1 MPSLAAALQL
11 ALQHHRAGR
20 LAEAQTIYQRILEAD
35 AQHPDALHLLGLI
48 AHQQGQHA
56 RAADLIRQAIALRP
70 TAAEFHTNLGV
81 VCRELGRQ
89 ADAVA
94 CYRRALQL
102 KPHLAEAHNNLGV
115 VLQDQEELDA
125 AVACFRRA
133 LALKP
138 DYAEAANN
146 LGTALQEQG
155 DLDAATACFEQ
166 ALQQNPHYATAWN
179 NLGTAF
185 KDQGYIDRA
194 IDCFQRALSHQP
206 DYTAAHSNLLFTLH
220 YRDGIRRGELA
231 EAHARFHEQH
241 AATLAT
247 ATRPPVAA
255 RQPDQPLRLGFVSP
269 DLAAHPVGLF
279 LIRALENLDRQQF
292 QVVCYS
298 DRLLADAIT
307 RRFQAVAHAWRDV
320 CGVPDEQLAEQIRA
334 DRVDMLFDL
343 SGHTA
348 RNRMLV
354 FARRPAPIQITWLG
368 YVGTTGLQAMDYLLA
383 DRHEIPPDA
392 EPDYREKV
400 LRLPDGYVCFD
411 PPSDAP
417 PVSPLPALTAGHVT
431 LGSFNNPAKL
441 TPAVVATWS
450 EILARLPDAR
460 LLLRYRGLDSRAA
473 QSRLRELFAR
483 HGIDARRV
491 ELSGRA
497 APLEL
502 LAYYAQLDLALDPF
516 TYSGGLTTCEAL
528 WMGVPVITCPG
539 ETFASRHAF
548 SHLTTVGLTEAIA
561 RDRSDYVER
570 VVALAHDLPRL
581 SALRVHLRAQ
591 VAASP
596 LCDGKR
602 FAANLARLLRGIPFP
617 A

>member
-1 MPSLAAALQL
+1 MPPLSAALRL
-11 ALQHHRAGR
+11 AIQHHRAGR
-20 LAEAQTIYQRILEAD
+20 LDEAQAIYQRILEAEPH
-35 AQHPDALHLLGLI
+35 HPDALHLLGLI

-56 RAADLIRQAIALRP
+56 RAAELIRQAIDLRP

-81 VCRELGRQ
+81 VCRELGQ
-89 ADAVA
+89 HADAA
-94 CYRRALQL
+94 TAYRRALQL

-115 VLQDQEELDA
+115 VLQEQEQLDA
-125 AVACFRRA
+125 AVACFRHA
-133 LALKP
+133 LELKP
-138 DYAEAANN
+138 DYAEAVNN

-155 DLDAATACFEQ
+155 DLDAAVACFEQ
-166 ALQQNPHYATAWN
+166 ALRQNPLYATAWN

-185 KDQGYIDRA
+185 KDQGDLDRA
-194 IDCFQRALSHQP
+194 IDCFQRALAQQP
-206 DYTAAHSNLLFTLH
+206 DYGAAHSNLLFTLH
-220 YRDGIRRGELA
+220 YRDGIRLDELA
-231 EAHARFHEQH
+231 AAHARFHEQH
-241 AATLAT
+241 AAALAT
-247 ATRPPVAA
+247 ATQPHVAA
-255 RQPDQPLRLGFVSP
+255 RNPAQRLRLGFVSP

-279 LIRALENLDRQQF
+279 LIRALENLDRRQF
-292 QVVCYS
+292 QLVCYS
-298 DRLLADAIT
+298 DRLQADSIT

-320 CGVPDEQLAEQIRA
+320 CGLPDEQLAQQIRA
-334 DRVDMLFDL
+334 DQIDMLFDL

-354 FARRPAPIQITWLG
+354 FARRPAPVQLTWLG

-383 DRHEIPPDA
+383 DRHETPPGA
-392 EPDYREKV
+392 EPYYREKV

-411 PPSDAP
+411 PPPDAP

-450 EILARLPDAR
+450 EILTRLPNAR
-460 LLLRYRGLDSRAA
+460 LLLKYRGLDSRAA

-483 HGIDARRV
+483 HGIDAARV

-502 LAYYAQLDLALDPF
+502 LACYAQLDLALDPF
-516 TYSGGLTTCEAL
+516 PYNGGLTTCEAL
-528 WMGVPVITCPG
+528 WMGVPVVTCPG
-539 ETFASRHAF
+539 ETFASRHSL
-548 SHLTTVGLTEAIA
+548 SHLTTVGLTETIA

-570 VVALAHDLPRL
+570 VVALAGDLPHL
-581 SALRVHLRAQ
+581 AALRGELRSR

-602 FAANLARLLRGIPFP
+602 FAANLAELLRGIPLP